1 MLSAISRC
9 RALASH
15 AGLPFITLTGILC
28 ACSGSRGGAPQVGV
42 ALRDSLSC
50 GAGPAADRTDPWLPS
65 DSHYARTAVQGNS
78 PDTWFA
84 QISGAALVG
93 GHLYVFDAQAARI
106 LVFDDRLTSLV
117 GSFGSKG
124 EGPGEFRGAAASNE
138 YGPPRWLMPGAQGEL
153 IVFDGYRIQRFGA
166 DGRYLGLAMSSPAAA
181 GLTLN
186 TPRFGW
192 AHDSLY
198 FSAGGYDYLSLTSMG
213 LASGNSSP
221 VFYGRVAA
229 RGHRRDLLA
238 MPLPRLPRG
247 TVGSR
252 QAMPVWAF
260 GPKCLWASD
269 GSRPVFYR
277 VRRDGTGRDSM
288 VLDLQLPDPPLEW
301 DTDVDSLL
309 RQTHNNVPLAKAT
322 ALWRI
327 RDLLFDPA
335 DYLWIRL
342 NPKRSSDLGV
352 GVAAVDPESGK
363 TVVFQVPAFPLAFG
377 APGVFY
383 AATRDSMNRPLIG
396 RFAASR
402 GAEADS
408 TSSHPWP
415 EE

>member
-1 MLSAISRC
+1 MLSGISRC

-15 AGLPFITLTGILC
+15 AGLPFITLIGILC
-28 ACSGSRGGAPQVGV
+28 ACSGSKGGALQAGV

-50 GAGPAADRTDPWLPS
+50 GAGRMADRTDPWLPS

-78 PDTWFA
+78 PHVWFG
-84 QISGAALVG
+84 QISGAALVRR
-93 GHLYVFDAQAARI
+93 HLYVFDAQGARI

-124 EGPGEFRGAAASNE
+124 EGPGEFRGVSASNE
-138 YGPPRWLMPGAQGEL
+138 FGPPRWLMPTAQGEL
-153 IVFDGYRIQRFGA
+153 IVFDGYRMQRFGA
-166 DGRYLGLAMSSPAAA
+166 EGRYLGLVMSSPAAA
-181 GLTLN
+181 GLTPN

-198 FSAGGYDYLSLTSMG
+198 YFTGGYDYFSLMSIGSTSG
-213 LASGNSSP
+213 SSSP
-221 VFYGRVAA
+221 VFYGRVATQ
-229 RGHRRDLLA
+229 GHRRDLLL
-238 MPLPRLPRG
+238 MPLPQLPKG
-247 TVGSR
+247 TVGPR
-252 QAMPVWAF
+252 QARPVWAF

-277 VRRDGTGRDSM
+277 VRRDGTGRDSL
-288 VLDLQLPDPPLEW
+288 VVHLQLPDPLNEQ
-301 DTDVDSLL
+301 DTAASSLL
-309 RQTHNNVPLAKAT
+309 REMRSNVPLAKPT
-322 ALWRI
+322 ALMRI

-363 TVVFQVPAFPLAFG
+363 TVVFHVQAFPLAFG

-383 AATRDSMNRPLIG
+383 AAIRDSMNRPLIG
-396 RFAASR
+396 RFAVQQRTGAAS
-402 GAEADS
+402 AP
-408 TSSHPWP
+408 SHP
-415 EE
+415 